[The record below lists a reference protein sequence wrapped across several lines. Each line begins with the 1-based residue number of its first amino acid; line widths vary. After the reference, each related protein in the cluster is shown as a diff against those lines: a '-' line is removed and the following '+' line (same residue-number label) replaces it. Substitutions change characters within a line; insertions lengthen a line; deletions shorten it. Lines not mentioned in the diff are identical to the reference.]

1 MSAPQEQEVRFM
13 YLTSQGNEA
22 GWRNWEGGESFIKK
36 FNHVLNHRKDEK
48 DFDFEIPDHL
58 NSDPFDD
65 TM

>member
-1 MSAPQEQEVRFM
+1 VDEENFD
-13 YLTSQGNEA
+13 
-22 GWRNWEGGESFIKK
+22 ES
-36 FNHVLNHRKDEK
+36 KDEK